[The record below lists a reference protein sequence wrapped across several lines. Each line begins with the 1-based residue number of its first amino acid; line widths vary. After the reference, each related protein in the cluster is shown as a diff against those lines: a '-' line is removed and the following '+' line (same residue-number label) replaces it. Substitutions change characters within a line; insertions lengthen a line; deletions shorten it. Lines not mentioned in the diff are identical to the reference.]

1 MNANKFLSHQC
12 GAKTLSRPQDI
23 TGILSTYGMGEQ
35 HSPPFGILVQ
45 LSSKTWSNLFP
56 FRRQDGTLDSS
67 VAVGVAL
74 RPGEGEPQ
82 GGGARRAPARQ
93 VALGQEVDG

>member
-1 MNANKFLSHQC
+1 M
-12 GAKTLSRPQDI
+12 R
-23 TGILSTYGMGEQ
+23 EQ
-35 HSPPFGILVQ
+35 YSPPFGILVQ
-45 LSSKTWSNLFP
+45 FSSKTWSNLFP

-82 GGGARRAPARQ
+82 GGGARRAPACQ
-93 VALGQEVDG
+93 VAHGQEVNGQEEDVMLLTMGAKIPFSCSCHTLWGKN